1 MSSFN
6 YIGNRWAGG
15 SKSLL
20 ENVLRDEWGFDG
32 FVETDYFGVYGYM
45 SSDQAIRN
53 GTDLML
59 VNYPTQTNNVQF
71 RDTNGAQQAMRTA
84 TKNILYVVVNSRAY
98 DPANLNMGMPV
109 WKIIMI
115 IADIVIGAL
124 LALRLVLALRR
135 YKKDSAAFKAA
146 AAAASSAAAPA
157 AETTAEAAA
166 DASTTQAAS
175 EAPKADEENK

>member
-1 MSSFN
+1 
-6 YIGNRWAGG
+6 
-15 SKSLL
+15 
-20 ENVLRDEWGFDG
+20 
-32 FVETDYFGVYGYM
+32 
-45 SSDQAIRN
+45 
-53 GTDLML
+53 ML

-124 LALRLVLALRR
+124 LVLKLVLALRR
-135 YKKDSAAFKAA
+135 YKKDSAAFKAVQA
-146 AAAASSAAAPA
+146 AAAAAAPA

-166 DASTTQAAS
+166 DASTAQAAS
-175 EAPKADEENK
+175 EAPRADEENK

>member
-1 MSSFN
+1 
-6 YIGNRWAGG
+6 
-15 SKSLL
+15 
-20 ENVLRDEWGFDG
+20 
-32 FVETDYFGVYGYM
+32 
-45 SSDQAIRN
+45 
-53 GTDLML
+53 
-59 VNYPTQTNNVQF
+59 
-71 RDTNGAQQAMRTA
+71 
-84 TKNILYVVVNSRAY
+84 
-98 DPANLNMGMPV
+98 MPV

-146 AAAASSAAAPA
+146 ASAAAPA

>member
-15 SKSLL
+15 SSSLCKT
-20 ENVLRDEWGFDG
+20 VLRDEWGFEG

-59 VNYPTQTNNVQF
+59 VNYPTATNDVQF

-84 TKNILYVVVNSRAY
+84 AKNILYVVANSRAY
-98 DPANLNMGMPV
+98 YPENLNEGMAS
-109 WKIIMI
+109 WKKIMYGADVVVGLLCLL
-115 IADIVIGAL
+115 IAM
-124 LALRLVLALRR
+124 
-135 YKKDSAAFKAA
+135 KAFKK
-146 AAAASSAAAPA
+146 
-157 AETTAEAAA
+157 
-166 DASTTQAAS
+166 
-175 EAPKADEENK
+175 KA

>member
-1 MSSFN
+1 
-6 YIGNRWAGG
+6 
-15 SKSLL
+15 
-20 ENVLRDEWGFDG
+20 
-32 FVETDYFGVYGYM
+32 
-45 SSDQAIRN
+45 
-53 GTDLML
+53 ML